1 MNHHFFLNIL
11 LSLLFL
17 SACSVTPSWVIPEK
31 EMELLL
37 TDIHLAEA
45 MINNDYNAFS
55 DSVGKARLVRSI
67 FEKHHV
73 TKAEFDTSL
82 VWYAAN
88 LDVYMNIYKRIPKHL
103 SEMNDT
109 LTARIEHLRELEAQA
124 KRIWEKD
131 TVCLLRTFASE
142 NQYAFSVDTSS
153 YFSRGDMYTLHVF
166 ALGVSAKNK
175 ANVTFVWESQDTIVV
190 DRSEIKH
197 DGMNIFYLKSLPGKN
212 TKSIYGNIR
221 LPVINI
227 SGERLMLSNPFI
239 LRHREGYYPEIPVIE
254 TPPVITTQDSIMVQD
269 SSNLNLSTTNS
280 K

>member
-1 MNHHFFLNIL
+1 
-11 LSLLFL
+11 
-17 SACSVTPSWVIPEK
+17 
-31 EMELLL
+31 MELLL